1 MDRLLYM
8 KNRLA
13 LLKERTTKNNGKIQ
27 AKLIRKIRKL
37 EKEGSR

>member
-1 MDRLLYM
+1 MDKVFCM

-13 LLKERTTKNNGKIQ
+13 LLKERTKKDNGNIQ